1 MAATP
6 TITRE
11 HELDALA
18 QELIA
23 AEGITSQEAHAEAE
37 DQLAELMAYADGW
50 DDQTGAS
57 SLDPEIH
64 DLADTLMRAEGLT
77 IEDATLEAER
87 RGSSYLHYARCWDN
101 AALDA
106 GNDAA
111 LDSAI
116 PF

>member
-6 TITRE
+6 TTRRE
-11 HELDALA
+11 CELDALA

-23 AEGITSQEAHAEAE
+23 AEDIAPNQAHAEAE

-50 DDQTGAS
+50 DDQAGAS
-57 SLDPEIH
+57 SLDPEIS
-64 DLADTLMRAEGLT
+64 DLAHTLMRAEGLT
-77 IEDATLEAER
+77 VYEAIEEAER
-87 RGSSYLHYARCWDN
+87 RGSSYLYYAHLWDS

-106 GNDAA
+106 GNVEA
-111 LDSAI
+111 LDGSL